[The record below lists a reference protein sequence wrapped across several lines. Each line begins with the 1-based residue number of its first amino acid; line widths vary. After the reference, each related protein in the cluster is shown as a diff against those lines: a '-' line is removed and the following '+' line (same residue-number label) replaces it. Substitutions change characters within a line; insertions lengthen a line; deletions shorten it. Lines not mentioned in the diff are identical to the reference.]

1 MARETSLDRYRNIG
15 IMAHIDAGKTTTTE
29 RILFYAGAI
38 HKMGEVHEGTTT
50 TDWMPQERERGITIT
65 SAAITCFWERN
76 KTKYRVNLIDT
87 PGHVDFTIEVERS
100 LRVLDG
106 AVAVFDGKNGV
117 EPQSETVWRQAD
129 KHHVPRL
136 CFINK
141 MDAVGADFEMSVA
154 SIRERLGANALVI
167 QLPLGSEAKHE
178 GVIDLLRMKA
188 LVFVDSEKG
197 SNFSEQDIPA
207 EFADAAQA
215 ARARLL
221 EQVAELDDALMEKF
235 LENEGRDI
243 TEAELRA
250 AIRKGTIALKLF
262 PVLCG
267 SAYRH
272 KGVQPLLDAVID
284 FLPSP
289 IDIPPVKGHDK
300 DGHEVVRETKDDAP
314 FSALAFKI
322 MNDSFG
328 SLTFIRVYS
337 GRLEA
342 GSAVWN
348 TAKKKRERVGRLV
361 QMRADKRDEIQEC
374 LAGDICAIVG
384 LKLATTGDTLCNE
397 AHPVLLEKIEFPE
410 PVIQLALEPRSTED
424 ADKLSQ
430 SLQKLA
436 VEDPSFR
443 VKTDEETGQTIIAGM
458 GELHLE
464 IIVDRLKREYKVE
477 ARVGKPQVAYRE
489 TVSKLAEAECRHER
503 QIGQKMQF
511 AHVKLRV
518 SPNEKGK
525 GFEYEMSAP
534 VEQIPR
540 DFWPA
545 VEAGVVSGLSRGVVA
560 SYPIID
566 VRVEVVGGAFNEQ
579 DSDEVAFQIAASMAF
594 AEACKKADAVL
605 LEPMM
610 KAEIIVPAEYMGSVI
625 GDVNARRGSIS
636 AMNQRGTNQVLD
648 AEVPLAE
655 MFGYVDSL
663 RTLTQGRGSYTMQF
677 GNYASIPQNVLGPL
691 LLRLR
696 GY

>member
-1 MARETSLDRYRNIG
+1 
-15 IMAHIDAGKTTTTE
+15 MAHIDAGKTTTTE

-129 KHHVPRL
+129 KYRVPRI
-136 CFINK
+136 CFVNK
-141 MDAVGADFEMSVA
+141 MDALGADFDMSVA
-154 SIRERLGANALVI
+154 SIRERLGANALVL
-167 QLPLGSEAKHE
+167 QLPLGSESAHE
-178 GVIDLLRMKA
+178 GVVDLIRMKA
-188 LVFVDSEKG
+188 LVFTDTDKG
-197 SNFSEQDIPA
+197 SNYVEAPIPA
-207 EFADAAQA
+207 DLAEKAQA
-215 ARARLL
+215 ARSRLV
-221 EQVAELDDALMEKF
+221 EQVSELDDQLMEKF
-235 LENEGRDI
+235 LENEGKDI
-243 TEAELRA
+243 SEGELRA
-250 AIRKGTIALKLF
+250 AIRKGTIALQVF

-267 SAYRH
+267 SSYRH

-284 FLPSP
+284 YLPSP
-289 IDIPPVKGHDK
+289 IDRPPVTGLDK
-300 DGHEVVRETKDDAP
+300 EGKEVLRETNDDAP

-337 GRLEA
+337 GRLES

-348 TAKKKRERVGRLV
+348 TGKKKRERVGRLV

-384 LKLATTGDTLCNE
+384 LKLATTGDTLCTE
-397 AHPVLLEKIEFPE
+397 GAPVLLEKIEFPE

-424 ADKLSQ
+424 ADKLTLA
-430 SLQKLA
+430 LQKLA

-464 IIVDRLKREYKVE
+464 IIVDRLKREHKVE

-489 TVSKLAEAECRHER
+489 TISQVAELQHVYEKV
-503 QIGQKMQF
+503 IGGKNQF
-511 AHVKLRV
+511 AAVKLKV
-518 SPNEKGK
+518 TPGEKGS
-525 GFEYEMSAP
+525 GFKFKNAVPEL
-534 VEQIPR
+534 QIPKE
-540 DFWPA
+540 FWPA
-545 VEAGVVSGLSRGVVA
+545 IESGVTSALSRGVVA

-566 VRVEVVGGAFNEQ
+566 LSVEVTGGQFKDGE
-579 DSDEVAFQIAASMAF
+579 SDEVGYSVAAAMAF
-594 AEACKKADAVL
+594 SEACKAANAVL

-610 KAEIIVPAEYMGSVI
+610 KVEIIVPAENMGSVI
-625 GDVNARRGSIS
+625 GDVNARRGNIKG
-636 AMNQRGTNQVLD
+636 MNQRGVNQVID

>member
-1 MARETSLDRYRNIG
+1 MARDTSLDRYRNIG

-65 SAAITCFWERN
+65 AAAITCFWERS
-76 KTKYRVNLIDT
+76 KIKYRVNIIDT

-129 KHHVPRL
+129 KYKVPRI

-141 MDAVGADFEMSVA
+141 MDAIGADFDMSVA
-154 SIRERLGANALVI
+154 SIRERLGANALVL
-167 QLPLGSEAKHE
+167 QLPLGSEKDLK
-178 GVIDLLRMKA
+178 GVIDLVQMKA
-188 LVFVDSEKG
+188 IVFNESSNG
-197 SNFSEQDIPA
+197 STFDTVPIPA
-207 EFADAAQA
+207 EFVEKATA
-215 ARARLL
+215 ARRALV
-221 EQVAELDDALMEKF
+221 EQVSELDDVLMEKY
-235 LENEGRDI
+235 LENEGRDV
-243 TEAELRA
+243 TEAELRR
-250 AIRKGTIALKLF
+250 AIRKGTIALKVF

-267 SAYRH
+267 SAYQH
-272 KGVQPLLDAVID
+272 KGVQPLLDAVVD
-284 FLPSP
+284 YLPAP
-289 IDIPPVKGHDK
+289 IDVPPMPALDK
-300 DGHEVVRETKDDAP
+300 NGKEVVCETKDDAP
-314 FSALAFKI
+314 FAALAFKI

-328 SLTFIRVYS
+328 TLTFIRVYS
-337 GRLEA
+337 GRLES
-342 GSAVWN
+342 GTAVWN
-348 TAKKKRERVGRLV
+348 TGKKKRERVGRLV

-384 LKLATTGDTLCNE
+384 LKLATTGDTLCVESNQ
-397 AHPVLLEKIEFPE
+397 VLLEKIEFPE

-424 ADKLSQ
+424 ADKLVVA
-430 SLQKLA
+430 LGKLA

-443 VKTDEETGQTIIAGM
+443 VRTDEETGQTIIAGM

-464 IIVDRLKREYKVE
+464 IIVDRLKREHKVE

-489 TVSKLAEAECRHER
+489 TITQVAEYDSRYEKVL
-503 QIGQKMQF
+503 GGKNQF

-518 SPNEKGK
+518 TPLEKGAGYQYK
-525 GFEYEMSAP
+525 NLASET
-534 VEQIPR
+534 QIPKE
-540 DFWPA
+540 FWPA
-545 VEAGVVSGLSRGVVA
+545 VEGGVTSGLGRGVVA

-566 VRVEVVGGAFNEQ
+566 IKVEVVGGSFNEQ
-579 DSDEVAFQIAASMAF
+579 DSDEVAFNIAAAMGF
-594 AEACKKADAVL
+594 NEACKQASPQL

-610 KAEIIVPAEYMGSVI
+610 KVEIIVPADNLGSVI
-625 GDVNARRGSIS
+625 GDVNARRGNIKG
-636 AMNQRGTNQVLD
+636 MGQRGINQVID

-663 RTLTQGRGSYTMQF
+663 RSLTNGRGSYSMQF
-677 GNYASIPQNVLGPL
+677 GNYAQIPANVLQPL

>member
-1 MARETSLDRYRNIG
+1 MARDTSLDRYRNIG

-65 SAAITCFWERN
+65 AAAITCFWEREAQR
-76 KTKYRVNLIDT
+76 YRINLIDT

-106 AVAVFDGKNGV
+106 AVAVFDGVNGV

-129 KHHVPRL
+129 KYKVPRI

-141 MDAVGADFEMSVA
+141 LDRLGADFDMSVQ
-154 SIRERLGANALVI
+154 SLRDRLGANPLVL
-167 QLPLGSEAKHE
+167 QLPLGTEERLK
-178 GVIDLLRMKA
+178 GVIDLVRMKA
-188 LVFVDSEKG
+188 IVFTDSDKG
-197 SNFSEQDIPA
+197 SNFEIVEIPA
-207 EFADAAQA
+207 EFAEAAQA
-215 ARARLL
+215 AHTKML
-221 EQVAELDDALMEKF
+221 ESVSELDDALMSKY
-235 LENEGRDI
+235 LDNQPI
-243 TEAELRA
+243 TELELRA
-250 AIRKGTIALKLF
+250 AIRKGTIALKVF

-267 SAYRH
+267 SAKQHR
-272 KGVQPLLDAVID
+272 GVQPLLDAVVD
-284 FLPSP
+284 YLPCP
-289 IDIPPVKGHDK
+289 LDVPPVHGLDK
-300 DGHEVVRETKDDAP
+300 EGNDVVRETKDDAP
-314 FSALAFKI
+314 FAALAFKI
-322 MNDSFG
+322 MNDSYG
-328 SLTFIRVYS
+328 TLTFIRVYS
-337 GRLEA
+337 GKLES
-342 GSAVWN
+342 GTAVWN

-361 QMRADKRDEIQEC
+361 QMRADKRDEIDEC
-374 LAGDICAIVG
+374 YAGDICAIVG
-384 LKLATTGDTLCNE
+384 LKLATTGDTLCVE
-397 AHPVLLEKIEFPE
+397 SHPVLLEKIEFPE

-424 ADKLSQ
+424 ADKLVLA
-430 SLQKLA
+430 LQKLS

-443 VKTDEETGQTIIAGM
+443 VRTDEETGQTIIAGM

-464 IIVDRLKREYKVE
+464 IIVDRLKREHKVD

-489 TVSKLAEAECRHER
+489 TVSKVGEAEQRYEKTVGTR
-503 QIGQKMQF
+503 NQF
-511 AHVKLRV
+511 GHVKLRV
-518 SPNEKGK
+518 SPLEKGK
-525 GFEYEMSAP
+525 GFQFVNNAP
-534 VEQIPR
+534 ITQIPKE
-540 DFWPA
+540 FWPA

-566 VRVEVVGGAFNEQ
+566 VKVEVVAGAFSAL

-594 AEACKKADAVL
+594 NDACKAADPAL

-610 KAEIIVPAEYMGSVI
+610 KVEIIVPSEYMGSVM
-625 GDVNARRGSIS
+625 GDVNARRGNIKG
-636 AMNQRGTNQVLD
+636 MNQRGVNQVLD

-677 GNYASIPQNVLGPL
+677 GNYAQIPANVLQPL

>member
-76 KTKYRVNLIDT
+76 KQKYRVNLIDT

-129 KHHVPRL
+129 KYHVPRI
-136 CFINK
+136 CFVNK
-141 MDAVGADFEMSVA
+141 MDAVGADFEMSVS
-154 SIRERLGANALVI
+154 SIRERLGANALVL
-167 QLPLGSEAKHE
+167 QLPLGSEEKHE
-178 GVIDLLRMKA
+178 GVIDLVRMKA

-207 EFADAAQA
+207 DYLEAAQA
-215 ARARLL
+215 ARARLV
-221 EQVAELDDALMEKF
+221 EQVSELDDALMEKF
-235 LENEGRDI
+235 LENEGKDI
-243 TEAELRA
+243 GEDELRR
-250 AIRKGTIALKLF
+250 AIRKGTIALKVF

-267 SAYRH
+267 SAYKH
-272 KGVQPLLDAVID
+272 KGVQPLLDAVVD
-284 FLPSP
+284 YLPAP
-289 IDIPPVKGHDK
+289 IDIPPVHGLDK
-300 DGHEVVRETKDDAP
+300 DGKDVVRETKDDAP
-314 FSALAFKI
+314 FAALAFKI
-322 MNDSFG
+322 MNDSYG
-328 SLTFIRVYS
+328 TLTFIRVYS
-337 GRLEA
+337 GRLES
-342 GSAVWN
+342 GTAVWN

-361 QMRADKRDEIQEC
+361 QLRADKRDEIEEC

-384 LKLATTGDTLCNE
+384 LKLATTGDTLCTE

-424 ADKLSQ
+424 ADKLTV

-436 VEDPSFR
+436 AEDPSFR
-443 VKTDEETGQTIIAGM
+443 VKIDPETGQTIIAGM

-464 IIVDRLKREYKVE
+464 ILVDRLKREHKVE

-489 TVSKLAEAECRHER
+489 TVARAGVAEHRYEKL
-503 QIGQKMQF
+503 IGGKTQM
-511 AHVKLRV
+511 AGVKVRV
-518 SPNEKGK
+518 EPLETGK
-525 GFEYEMSAP
+525 GFQFGISAP
-534 VEQIPR
+534 ESQIPK
-540 DFWPA
+540 DFRAA

-560 SYPIID
+560 SYPLVD
-566 VRVEVVGGAFNEQ
+566 VKVDVVGGTFSET
-579 DSDEVAFQIAASMAF
+579 DSDEVAFQVAASMAF
-594 AEACKKADAVL
+594 SDACKAGEGVL

-610 KAEIIVPAEYMGSVI
+610 KAEIIVPSEYMGAVI
-625 GDVNARRGSIS
+625 GDVNARRGTIRG
-636 AMNQRGTNQVLD
+636 MNQRGTNQVID
-648 AEVPLAE
+648 ADVPLAE

-677 GNYASIPQNVLGPL
+677 GHYAAIPANVLQPL
-691 LLRLR
+691 LFRLR

>member
-1 MARETSLDRYRNIG
+1 MPRDTSIDRYRNIG

-76 KTKYRVNLIDT
+76 KVKHRVNIIDT

-106 AVAVFDGKNGV
+106 AVAVFDGVNGV
-117 EPQSETVWRQAD
+117 EPQSETVWRQAN
-129 KHHVPRL
+129 KYKVPRI

-141 MDAVGADFEMSVA
+141 MDRTGADFTMSVN
-154 SIRERLGANALVI
+154 SIRERLEANPLVI
-167 QLPLGSEAKHE
+167 QLPLGSEEKLQ
-178 GVIDLLRMKA
+178 GVIDIVRMKA
-188 LVFVDSEKG
+188 VRFEDSDKG
-197 SNFSEQDIPA
+197 SNFIDEEIPA
-207 EFADAAQA
+207 EFADAAA
-215 ARARLL
+215 DARRKLL
-221 EQVAELDDALMEKF
+221 EAVAELDDALMDKY
-235 LENEGRDI
+235 LESEGQDI
-243 TEAELRA
+243 TEDEIRA
-250 AIRKGTIALKLF
+250 ALRKGTIALKIF

-267 SAYRH
+267 SSYRH

-284 FLPSP
+284 YLPGP
-289 IDIPPVKGHDK
+289 LDVPAVHGLDK
-300 DGHEVVRETKDDAP
+300 DGNDVVRETKDDAP

-322 MNDSFG
+322 MNDSYG

-337 GRLEA
+337 GKLES
-342 GSAVWN
+342 GTAVWN

-374 LAGDICAIVG
+374 YAGDICAIVG
-384 LKLATTGDTLCNE
+384 LKLATTGDTLCVE
-397 AHPVLLEKIEFPE
+397 SHPVLLEKIEFPE

-424 ADKLSQ
+424 ADKLIA
-430 SLQKLA
+430 SLGKLA

-464 IIVDRLKREYKVE
+464 IIVDRLKREHKVE

-489 TVSKLAEAECRHER
+489 TVAGVGTAKSTYEKV
-503 QIGQKMQF
+503 IGGKNQF
-511 AHVKLRV
+511 AAVELKV

-525 GFEYEMSAP
+525 GFSFKNSAS
-534 VEQIPR
+534 EAQIPKE
-540 DFWPA
+540 FWPA
-545 VEAGVVSGLSRGVVA
+545 VEAGVSSGLSRGVVA

-566 VRVEVVGGAFNEQ
+566 VMVEVVGGAFKDGE
-579 DSDEVAFQIAASMAF
+579 SDEVGYQVSASMAF
-594 AEACKKADAVL
+594 TDACKAAKPTL

-625 GDVNARRGSIS
+625 GDVNARRGNIRG
-636 AMNQRGTNQVLD
+636 MNQRGTNQAID
-648 AEVPLAE
+648 ADVPLAE

-663 RTLTQGRGSYTMQF
+663 RTLTSGRGSYSMQF
-677 GNYASIPQNVLGPL
+677 GHYAEIPANVLQPL
-691 LLRLR
+691 LLRIR